1 MLFLNRG
8 ATYGELA
15 GVLGTTRKEAGRVV
29 RRLISA
35 AADPKRLALVSVWP
49 RLTPDEQ
56 RLAYLHLILEIPL
69 REISH
74 LGLMETPQPNGRRLA
89 ASRSTLNRRLRQI
102 DWKVRRAALRRK
114 ARGAPTTTPPDR

>member
-15 GVLGTTRKEAGRVV
+15 GVLGMTRREAGRVL
-29 RRLISA
+29 RRLLLA

-56 RLAYLHLILEIPL
+56 RLAYLNLILEISL
-69 REISH
+69 QEISH
-74 LGLMETPQPNGRRLA
+74 LGLIETPQADGRRIA
-89 ASRSTLNRRLRQI
+89 VSRSTLNRRLRQI
-102 DWKVRRAALRRK
+102 ARKVQRAAIRRK
-114 ARGAPTTTPPDR
+114 ARGAATAT